1 MRKLFFVVAT
11 GLAVFGTN
19 VMPTLASP
27 MHPPL
32 VQPKAPYFQLA
43 TNSKQ
48 LATAT
53 ISPNTT
59 LPILIALDQTS
70 SSSSQSSQNA
80 KPSWSLSW
88 TEPIASTASRIAVG
102 NTVADGLPRI
112 IALDAD
118 KTTLSIWKWDG
129 SAFTQEATINGG
141 SHADQY
147 VVGNFTPS
155 KPAEIVM
162 PGRYFYWN
170 GKKYTGFTDND
181 LTAITGFARFS
192 DGTENFFYFDGSS
205 TPATFTIDLK
215 SSKNWL
221 TYGRMMSQPLPTGSD
236 YRLLITHGSP
246 EMLQNFAPAQMAQ
259 AGVLGYIDPKN
270 DGNLYGFGG
279 WMSTK
284 GPNAGNF
291 LVVTDASMFGPMGM
305 NPSAP
310 IYWRS
315 PKLDGK
321 LLDIAPCLDPKDGK
335 TKGFLVLLATGAN
348 GDSRTLQFYKL
359 N

>member
-1 MRKLFFVVAT
+1 MRKLFFVVAI
-11 GLAVFGTN
+11 GLTMLGVTAIFA
-19 VMPTLASP
+19 LASP
-27 MHPPL
+27 IQPPHA
-32 VQPKAPYFQLA
+32 QPIALHFQPIPDSNQLA
-43 TNSKQ
+43 R
-48 LATAT
+48 AT
-53 ISPNTT
+53 ISPTST
-59 LPILIALDQTS
+59 LPILVALDQTS
-70 SSSSQSSQNA
+70 PSGGQTSENA

-88 TEPIASTASRIAVG
+88 TEPISAAISRIAVG

-112 IALDAD
+112 VALGAD

-129 SAFTQEATINGG
+129 SAFTQEATVNGG

-147 VVGNFTPS
+147 VVGNFTPN
-155 KPAEIVM
+155 KPAEIVV

-181 LTAITGFARFS
+181 LTSITGLARFS

-205 TPATFTIDLK
+205 TPATFSIDLK
-215 SSKNWL
+215 SGKNWL

-246 EMLQNFAPAQMAQ
+246 EMLQNFAPVQMAQ

-279 WMSTK
+279 WMSTE

-348 GDSRTLQFYKL
+348 GDSRTVQFYKL
-359 N
+359 D